1 MSFFSHCLCGGCW
14 RILVRREAAIVWVF
28 LTACAAKQ
36 PPETRP
42 VPGAGSEIE
51 IGRTIERALEAD
63 AQAESADSLYAPY
76 ATVIAE
82 GKLRRGTPRYAGVAG
97 EGEIAITNTQLQI
110 RGAAAW
116 GDAEYRWVSVRSNR
130 AEIGRASF
138 VLVPAQ
144 GREGW
149 WIVQAHSSTVR

>member
-1 MSFFSHCLCGGCW
+1 M
-14 RILVRREAAIVWVF
+14 RREAFIWAL
-28 LTACAAKQ
+28 LTAACAAKQ
-36 PPETRP
+36 PPQTRP
-42 VPGAGSEIE
+42 IAGEGSEIE
-51 IGRTIERALEAD
+51 IGRTIEQALEAD

-76 ATVIAE
+76 ATVIAD
-82 GKLRRGTPRYAGVAG
+82 GRIRRGPPRYARIAG

-116 GDAEYRWVSVRSNR
+116 GNAEYRWVSVQSNR

-138 VLVPAQ
+138 VLVPSQ
-144 GREGW
+144 GRDGW

>member
-1 MSFFSHCLCGGCW
+1 MT
-14 RILVRREAAIVWVF
+14 REATIVWALF
-28 LTACAAKQ
+28 TTGCAAKRL
-36 PPETRP
+36 PETRP
-42 VPGAGSEIE
+42 VAGVGSEIE
-51 IGRTIERALEAD
+51 IGRTIEQALEAD

-76 ATVIAE
+76 ATVIAD
-82 GKLRRGTPRYAGVAG
+82 GRLRRGTPRYAGVVG

-116 GDAEYRWVSVRSNR
+116 GNAEYRWVSVQSNR

-144 GREGW
+144 GRDGW